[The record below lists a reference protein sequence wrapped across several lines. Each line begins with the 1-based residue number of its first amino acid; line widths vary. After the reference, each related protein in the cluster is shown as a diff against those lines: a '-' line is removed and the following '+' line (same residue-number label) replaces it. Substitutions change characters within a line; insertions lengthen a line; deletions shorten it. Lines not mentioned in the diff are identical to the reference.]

1 MEGEWTGVAVRVTC
15 HVFMFSEKAK
25 NENRKKL
32 KRIGKSYIFKV
43 ESKYFVSRG
52 SRPLRVQCKQ
62 FNYAHFR
69 FGYKQKLNL
78 QRKINISCSVP
89 SLGLL
94 FQALKSEC
102 YFVRF
107 ISALEHYVAITILF

>member
-25 NENRKKL
+25 NKNRKKL

-52 SRPLRVQCKQ
+52 SRPLGVQCTQ

-69 FGYKQKLNL
+69 FGYKQTLDPVPRVN
-78 QRKINISCSVP
+78 SCP
-89 SLGLL
+89 GGRGERLL
-94 FQALKSEC
+94 LLC
-102 YFVRF
+102 
-107 ISALEHYVAITILF
+107 